1 MKYLFI
7 IPARG
12 GSKGVKGKN
21 YKNLCGK
28 PLICYTIEAAKKS
41 NLSKIIVS
49 SDSKKIIDIS
59 NRYGVETPFVRP
71 SELSSDSAS
80 SIDVVL
86 HSLTTVEGMDGVNY
100 DAVMMLQP
108 TSPFRRAEDIN
119 NSIDLLENNN
129 VDSVIS
135 VVNVGGNHP
144 ARTKFIKNNL
154 LYDPPFS
161 EEYENQNRQELENM
175 FIRNGAI
182 YLTKRDT
189 ILNRSFKGK
198 KCRALVMPELLS
210 VNIDSNLDFDFAEW
224 LLKNRNLIV
233 SILVSQNFQF
243 MKVNIL
249 I

>member
-1 MKYLFI
+1 
-7 IPARG
+7 
-12 GSKGVKGKN
+12 
-21 YKNLCGK
+21 
-28 PLICYTIEAAKKS
+28 
-41 NLSKIIVS
+41 
-49 SDSKKIIDIS
+49 
-59 NRYGVETPFVRP
+59 
-71 SELSSDSAS
+71 
-80 SIDVVL
+80 
-86 HSLTTVEGMDGVNY
+86 MDGVNY

-224 LLKNRNLIV
+224 LLKNRIKDNE
-233 SILVSQNFQF
+233 SSAY
-243 MKVNIL
+243 
-249 I
+249 